1 MMNVRNFVV
10 NKFPLA
16 VYGKGENF
24 LILPHGFYRGFS
36 FSKVRIISNRIFSG
50 GKIFL
55 SLNVIKRFIVFIDK
69 ETRLK
74 EEKIMAVYTA
84 KTVAGMEEILQGEL
98 NLLGAVN
105 SQILKRAVSFQGDK
119 ALLYRANY
127 RCRTALR
134 ILKPILVFPVTKQE
148 DLYNNIN
155 QIPWED
161 YISNEKS
168 LAVDAVN
175 ATSVF
180 TNSQYVALKT
190 KDAVVDRFRE
200 KTGSRPSVDLDNPD
214 LRINIHLY
222 KETCTVSLDS
232 SGSSLHKRGYRH
244 VTGPA
249 PLNEVLAA
257 GLIQLSGW
265 DKAIPFY
272 DPMCGSGT
280 LLIEANMFARNI
292 PPGYFRPVFG
302 FEKWLDF
309 DSELWDSIKEE
320 ENTKIT
326 EKGPDIFG
334 SDISS
339 RSISTA
345 TENVGFTKFRNQISL
360 EVAAFENTVPKGPA
374 GIIICNP
381 PYDERLP
388 VDDIISFYKSIG
400 DVLKKKYTG
409 FEAWIISSDL
419 QALKFVGLHPSRKIT
434 VFNGPLECRF
444 VRFSLY

>member
-1 MMNVRNFVV
+1 
-10 NKFPLA
+10 
-16 VYGKGENF
+16 
-24 LILPHGFYRGFS
+24 
-36 FSKVRIISNRIFSG
+36 
-50 GKIFL
+50 
-55 SLNVIKRFIVFIDK
+55 
-69 ETRLK
+69 
-74 EEKIMAVYTA
+74 
-84 KTVAGMEEILQGEL
+84 MEEILQREL
-98 NLLGAVN
+98 DLLGATN
-105 SQILKRAVSFQGDK
+105 TQILKRAVSFEGDK
-119 ALLYRANY
+119 SLLYRVNY
-127 RCRTALR
+127 SCRTALR
-134 ILKPILVFPVTKQE
+134 ILKPVLVFPITKQE
-148 DLYNNIN
+148 DLYNNIK
-155 QIPWED
+155 QIPWEE
-161 YISNEKS
+161 YISNNNS

-180 TNSQYVALKT
+180 TNSQYIALKT

-200 KTGSRPSVDLDNPD
+200 KTGNRPSVDLDNPD

-265 DKAIPFY
+265 DKTVPLY

-280 LLIEANMFARNI
+280 ILIEANMFARNI
-292 PPGYFRPVFG
+292 PSGYFRPVFG
-302 FEKWLDF
+302 FEKWTDF
-309 DSELWDSIKEE
+309 DPELWNKIREE
-320 ENTKIT
+320 ENAKIQNMDA
-326 EKGPDIFG
+326 GIFG

-339 RSISTA
+339 RAIATA
-345 TENVGFTKFRNQISL
+345 TENVGFTKFKDQIHL
-360 EVAAFENTVPKGPA
+360 EVAAFENTRPIGAA
-374 GIIICNP
+374 GMIICNP
-381 PYDERLP
+381 PYDERLQI
-388 VDDIISFYKSIG
+388 DDIISFYKSIG

-419 QALKFVGLHPSRKIT
+419 KALKFIGLHPSKKIT

>member
-1 MMNVRNFVV
+1 L
-10 NKFPLA
+10 KDD
-16 VYGKGENF
+16 
-24 LILPHGFYRGFS
+24 
-36 FSKVRIISNRIFSG
+36 
-50 GKIFL
+50 KI
-55 SLNVIKRFIVFIDK
+55 
-69 ETRLK
+69 T
-74 EEKIMAVYTA
+74 AVYTA
-84 KTVAGMEEILQGEL
+84 KTLAGMEEILKKEL
-98 NLLGAVN
+98 DSLGAAN
-105 SQILKRAVSFQGDK
+105 TQILKRAVSFEGDK

-127 RCRTALR
+127 CCRTALR
-134 ILKPILVFPVTKQE
+134 ILKPILVFPITRQE
-148 DLYNNIN
+148 DLYTNVNR
-155 QIPWED
+155 IPWED
-161 YISNEKS
+161 YIGNDNS

-200 KTGSRPSVDLDNPD
+200 NTGSRPNVDLDNPD

-265 DKAIPFY
+265 DKEIPLY

-280 LLIEANMFARNI
+280 ILIEANMFARNI
-292 PPGYFRPVFG
+292 PSGYFRPVFG
-302 FEKWLDF
+302 FEKWIDF
-309 DSELWDSIKEE
+309 DPEIWERIKEE
-320 ENTKIT
+320 ENAKIVDT
-326 EKGPDIFG
+326 APDIYG

-339 RSISTA
+339 RALANA
-345 TENVGFTKFRNQISL
+345 TENVGFTKFKQQIRL
-360 EVAAFENTVPKGPA
+360 EVAAFENTSPKGMA

-381 PYDERLP
+381 PYDERMQI
-388 VDDIISFYKSIG
+388 DDIISFYKSIG
-400 DVLKKKYTG
+400 DVLKNKYKG

-419 QALKFVGLHPSRKIT
+419 KALKFIGLHPSKKIT

>member
-1 MMNVRNFVV
+1 
-10 NKFPLA
+10 
-16 VYGKGENF
+16 
-24 LILPHGFYRGFS
+24 
-36 FSKVRIISNRIFSG
+36 
-50 GKIFL
+50 
-55 SLNVIKRFIVFIDK
+55 
-69 ETRLK
+69 
-74 EEKIMAVYTA
+74 
-84 KTVAGMEEILQGEL
+84 MEEILQREL
-98 NLLGAVN
+98 DLLGAAN
-105 SQILKRAVSFQGDK
+105 TKILKRAVSFEGDK

-127 RCRTALR
+127 CARTALR

-155 QIPWED
+155 RIPWEE
-161 YISNEKS
+161 YISNESS

-200 KTGSRPSVDLDNPD
+200 KTGSRPDVDLDNPD
-214 LRINIHLY
+214 LRINIHLF

-265 DKAIPFY
+265 NRTVPFH

-280 LLIEANMFARNI
+280 LLIEANMYARNM
-292 PPGYFRPVFG
+292 PSGYFRPVFG
-302 FEKWLDF
+302 FEKWADY
-309 DSELWDSIKEE
+309 DAELWTRIKDE
-320 ENTKIT
+320 ENAKIT
-326 EKGPDIFG
+326 ETGPEIYG

-339 RSISTA
+339 RAIANA
-345 TENVGFTKFRNQISL
+345 TENVGFTRFQKQIRL
-360 EVAAFENTVPKGPA
+360 EVAAFENTVPKGTA

-381 PYDERLP
+381 PYDERME
-388 VDDIISFYKSIG
+388 VDDIITFYKSIG

-419 QALKFVGLHPSRKIT
+419 KALKFIGLHPSKKIT

>member
-1 MMNVRNFVV
+1 LKND
-10 NKFPLA
+10 K
-16 VYGKGENF
+16 
-24 LILPHGFYRGFS
+24 
-36 FSKVRIISNRIFSG
+36 ISAI
-50 GKIFL
+50 
-55 SLNVIKRFIVFIDK
+55 
-69 ETRLK
+69 
-74 EEKIMAVYTA
+74 YTA
-84 KTVAGMEEILQGEL
+84 KTVAGMEEILQREL
-98 NLLGAVN
+98 DLLGAAN
-105 SQILKRAVSFQGDK
+105 TQILKRAVSFEGDK
-119 ALLYRANY
+119 SLLYRVNY
-127 RCRTALR
+127 CCRTALR
-134 ILKPILVFPVTKQE
+134 ILKPILVFPITKQE

-155 QIPWED
+155 QIPWEE
-161 YISNEKS
+161 YIDNKNS

-265 DKAIPFY
+265 DKTVPLY

-280 LLIEANMFARNI
+280 ILIEANMFARNM
-292 PPGYFRPVFG
+292 PSGYFRPLFG
-302 FEKWLDF
+302 FEKWMDF
-309 DSELWDSIKEE
+309 DPELWNKIREE
-320 ENTKIT
+320 ENEKIWNSDV
-326 EKGPDIFG
+326 GIYG
-334 SDISS
+334 YDISS
-339 RSISTA
+339 RAIGIA
-345 TENVGFTKFRNQISL
+345 TENVSFAKFQDQIHL
-360 EVAAFENTVPKGPA
+360 EVAAFENTCPKGAA

-381 PYDERLP
+381 PYDERLQI
-388 VDDIISFYKSIG
+388 DDIISFYKSIG

-419 QALKFVGLHPSRKIT
+419 KALKFIGLHPSKKIT

>member
-1 MMNVRNFVV
+1 
-10 NKFPLA
+10 L
-16 VYGKGENF
+16 EN
-24 LILPHGFYRGFS
+24 
-36 FSKVRIISNRIFSG
+36 
-50 GKIFL
+50 
-55 SLNVIKRFIVFIDK
+55 
-69 ETRLK
+69 
-74 EEKIMAVYTA
+74 EKITAIYTA
-84 KTVAGMEEILQGEL
+84 KTVSGMEEILQREL
-98 NLLGAVN
+98 DHLGAVN
-105 SQILKRAVSFQGDK
+105 TQILKRAVSFEGDK
-119 ALLYRANY
+119 ALLYRSNY
-127 RCRTALR
+127 CCRTALR
-134 ILKPILVFPVTKQE
+134 ILKPILVFPITKQE

-155 QIPWED
+155 RIPWED
-161 YISNEKS
+161 YIGNQNS

-244 VTGPA
+244 ESGPA

-265 DKAIPFY
+265 DGKVPLY

-280 LLIEANMFARNI
+280 ILIEGNMFARNI
-292 PPGYFRPVFG
+292 PSGYFRPAFG
-302 FEKWLDF
+302 FEKWIDF
-309 DSELWDSIKEE
+309 DIELWNKIREE
-320 ENTKIT
+320 ENEKIVNT
-326 EKGPDIFG
+326 GPEIYG

-339 RSISTA
+339 RVISIA
-345 TENVGFTKFRNQISL
+345 TENVGFTKFKDQIRL
-360 EVAAFENTVPKGPA
+360 EIAAFENTYPKGP
-374 GIIICNP
+374 GGMIICNP
-381 PYDERLP
+381 PYDERLQ

-419 QALKFVGLHPSRKIT
+419 KALKFIGLHPSKKIT
-434 VFNGPLECRF
+434 VFNGQLECRF

>member
-1 MMNVRNFVV
+1 L
-10 NKFPLA
+10 K
-16 VYGKGENF
+16 KD
-24 LILPHGFYRGFS
+24 
-36 FSKVRIISNRIFSG
+36 
-50 GKIFL
+50 KITT
-55 SLNVIKRFIVFIDK
+55 I
-69 ETRLK
+69 
-74 EEKIMAVYTA
+74 YTA
-84 KTVAGMEEILQGEL
+84 KTVAGMEEILQREL
-98 NLLGAVN
+98 DLLDAMN
-105 SQILKRAVSFQGDK
+105 TQILKRAVSFEGDK
-119 ALLYRANY
+119 TLLYRANY
-127 RCRTALR
+127 CCRTALR
-134 ILKPILVFPVTKQE
+134 ILKPILVFPITKQE

-155 QIPWED
+155 KIPWEE
-161 YISNEKS
+161 YIGNENS

-200 KTGSRPSVDLDNPD
+200 KTGSRPSIDLDNPD

-265 DKAIPFY
+265 DKKIPLY

-280 LLIEANMFARNI
+280 ILIEANMFARNI
-292 PPGYFRPVFG
+292 PSGYFRPSFG
-302 FEKWLDF
+302 FEKWMDF
-309 DSELWDSIKEE
+309 DPELWNKIKEE
-320 ENTKIT
+320 ENEKIQNT
-326 EKGPDIFG
+326 DVGIYG

-339 RSISTA
+339 RAISTA
-345 TENVGFTKFRNQISL
+345 TENVGFTKFQDQIYL
-360 EVAAFENTVPKGPA
+360 EIAAFENTSPKGPA

-381 PYDERLP
+381 PYDERLQI
-388 VDDIISFYKSIG
+388 DDIISFYKSIG

-419 QALKFVGLHPSRKIT
+419 KALKFIGLHPSKKIT

>member
-1 MMNVRNFVV
+1 
-10 NKFPLA
+10 
-16 VYGKGENF
+16 
-24 LILPHGFYRGFS
+24 
-36 FSKVRIISNRIFSG
+36 
-50 GKIFL
+50 
-55 SLNVIKRFIVFIDK
+55 
-69 ETRLK
+69 
-74 EEKIMAVYTA
+74 
-84 KTVAGMEEILQGEL
+84 MEEILQGEL
-98 NLLGAVN
+98 DLLGAAN
-105 SQILKRAVSFQGDK
+105 TQILKRAVSFEGDK
-119 ALLYRANY
+119 SLLYRVNY
-127 RCRTALR
+127 CCRTALR
-134 ILKPILVFPVTKQE
+134 ILKPVLVFPITKQE
-148 DLYNNIN
+148 DLYNNIK
-155 QIPWED
+155 QIPWEE
-161 YISNEKS
+161 YICNNNS

-265 DKAIPFY
+265 DKTVPLY

-280 LLIEANMFARNI
+280 ILIEANMFARNI
-292 PPGYFRPVFG
+292 PSGYFRPVFG
-302 FEKWLDF
+302 FEKWTDF
-309 DSELWDSIKEE
+309 DPELWNKIREE
-320 ENTKIT
+320 ENAKIRNT
-326 EKGPDIFG
+326 DVGIYG

-339 RSISTA
+339 RALGTA
-345 TENVGFTKFRNQISL
+345 TENVGFTKFKDQIHL
-360 EVAAFENTVPKGPA
+360 EVAAFENTGPKGAA
-374 GIIICNP
+374 GMIICNP
-381 PYDERLP
+381 PYDERLQI
-388 VDDIISFYKSIG
+388 DDIISFYKSIG

-419 QALKFVGLHPSRKIT
+419 KALKFIGLHPSKKIT

>member
-1 MMNVRNFVV
+1 
-10 NKFPLA
+10 
-16 VYGKGENF
+16 
-24 LILPHGFYRGFS
+24 
-36 FSKVRIISNRIFSG
+36 
-50 GKIFL
+50 
-55 SLNVIKRFIVFIDK
+55 
-69 ETRLK
+69 
-74 EEKIMAVYTA
+74 
-84 KTVAGMEEILQGEL
+84 MEEILQKEL
-98 NLLGAVN
+98 DHLGAVN
-105 SQILKRAVSFQGDK
+105 TQLLKRAVSFEGDK

-127 RCRTALR
+127 CTRTALR
-134 ILKPILVFPVTKQE
+134 ILVPILVFPITKQE

-155 QIPWED
+155 KIAWED
-161 YISNEKS
+161 YMGNENS

-214 LRINIHLY
+214 LRINVHLY

-257 GLIQLSGW
+257 GLVQLSGW
-265 DKAIPFY
+265 DKSVPFY

-280 LLIEANMFARNI
+280 ILIEANMFARNI
-292 PPGYFRPVFG
+292 PSGYFRPTFG
-302 FEKWLDF
+302 FEKWIDF
-309 DSELWDSIKEE
+309 DPELWNRIREE
-320 ENTKIT
+320 ENEKIKNT
-326 EKGPDIFG
+326 DVGIFG

-339 RSISTA
+339 RVISTA
-345 TENVGFTKFRNQISL
+345 KENVGFAKFKDQINL
-360 EVAAFENTVPKGPA
+360 EVAAFENTRPKGPA
-374 GIIICNP
+374 GMIICNP
-381 PYDERLP
+381 PYDERLQI
-388 VDDIISFYKSIG
+388 DDIISFYKSIG
-400 DVLKKKYTG
+400 DVLKKNYKG

-419 QALKFVGLHPSRKIT
+419 RALKFIGLHPSKKLT

>member
-1 MMNVRNFVV
+1 L
-10 NKFPLA
+10 KDD
-16 VYGKGENF
+16 
-24 LILPHGFYRGFS
+24 
-36 FSKVRIISNRIFSG
+36 
-50 GKIFL
+50 KI
-55 SLNVIKRFIVFIDK
+55 
-69 ETRLK
+69 T
-74 EEKIMAVYTA
+74 AVYTA
-84 KTVAGMEEILQGEL
+84 KTLAGMEEILQKEL
-98 NLLGAVN
+98 DLLGAAN
-105 SQILKRAVSFQGDK
+105 TQILKRAVSFEGDK

-127 RCRTALR
+127 CCRTALR
-134 ILKPILVFPVTKQE
+134 ILKPILVFPITRQE
-148 DLYNNIN
+148 DLYTNVNR
-155 QIPWED
+155 IPWED
-161 YISNEKS
+161 YIGNDNS

-200 KTGSRPSVDLDNPD
+200 NTGSRPNVDLDNPD

-265 DKAIPFY
+265 DKEIPLY

-280 LLIEANMFARNI
+280 ILIEANMFARNI
-292 PPGYFRPVFG
+292 PSGYFRPVFG
-302 FEKWLDF
+302 FEKWIDF
-309 DSELWDSIKEE
+309 DPEIWERIKEE
-320 ENTKIT
+320 ENAKIVDT
-326 EKGPDIFG
+326 APDIYG

-339 RSISTA
+339 RALANA
-345 TENVGFTKFRNQISL
+345 TENVGFTKFKQQIRL
-360 EVAAFENTVPKGPA
+360 EVAAFENTSPKGMA

-381 PYDERLP
+381 PYDERMQI
-388 VDDIISFYKSIG
+388 DDIISFYKSIG
-400 DVLKKKYTG
+400 DVLKNKYKG

-419 QALKFVGLHPSRKIT
+419 KALKFIGLHPSKKIT

>member
-1 MMNVRNFVV
+1 
-10 NKFPLA
+10 
-16 VYGKGENF
+16 
-24 LILPHGFYRGFS
+24 
-36 FSKVRIISNRIFSG
+36 
-50 GKIFL
+50 
-55 SLNVIKRFIVFIDK
+55 
-69 ETRLK
+69 
-74 EEKIMAVYTA
+74 
-84 KTVAGMEEILQGEL
+84 MEEILQKEL
-98 NLLGAVN
+98 DLLGAAN
-105 SQILKRAVSFQGDK
+105 TQILKRAVSFEGDK

-127 RCRTALR
+127 CCRTALR
-134 ILKPILVFPVTKQE
+134 ILKPILVFPITKQE

-155 QIPWED
+155 RIAWED
-161 YISNEKS
+161 YIGNESS

-200 KTGSRPSVDLDNPD
+200 KTGNRPSVDLDNPD

-265 DKAIPFY
+265 DKTIPLY

-280 LLIEANMFARNI
+280 ILIEANMFARNI
-292 PPGYFRPVFG
+292 PSGYFRPVFG
-302 FEKWLDF
+302 FEKWIDF
-309 DSELWDSIKEE
+309 DPELSNRIKEE
-320 ENTKIT
+320 ENAKIADNGV
-326 EKGPDIFG
+326 EIYG

-339 RSISTA
+339 RAIATA
-345 TENVGFTKFRNQISL
+345 TENVGFTRFRNQIRL
-360 EVAAFENTVPKGPA
+360 EVAAFENTNPKGPA
-374 GIIICNP
+374 GMIICNP
-381 PYDERLP
+381 PYDERLQI
-388 VDDIISFYKSIG
+388 DDIIAFYKSIG

-419 QALKFVGLHPSRKIT
+419 KALKFIGLHPSKKIT

>member
-1 MMNVRNFVV
+1 LKND
-10 NKFPLA
+10 
-16 VYGKGENF
+16 
-24 LILPHGFYRGFS
+24 
-36 FSKVRIISNRIFSG
+36 
-50 GKIFL
+50 KI
-55 SLNVIKRFIVFIDK
+55 
-69 ETRLK
+69 T
-74 EEKIMAVYTA
+74 AVYTA
-84 KTVAGMEEILQGEL
+84 KTVAGMEEILQSEL
-98 NLLGAVN
+98 DMLGAAN
-105 SQILKRAVSFQGDK
+105 TQILKRAVSFEGDK
-119 ALLYRANY
+119 SLLYRVNY
-127 RCRTALR
+127 CCRTALR
-134 ILKPILVFPVTKQE
+134 ILKPILVFPITKQE

-155 QIPWED
+155 QIPWEE
-161 YISNEKS
+161 YIGNENS

-265 DKAIPFY
+265 DKTVPLY

-280 LLIEANMFARNI
+280 VLIEANMFARNI
-292 PPGYFRPVFG
+292 PSGYFRPVFG
-302 FEKWLDF
+302 FEKWMDF
-309 DSELWDSIKEE
+309 NPELWNEIREE
-320 ENTKIT
+320 ENAKIRNT
-326 EKGPDIFG
+326 DVGFYG

-339 RSISTA
+339 RAIGTA
-345 TENVGFTKFRNQISL
+345 TENVGFTRFQDQIHL
-360 EVAAFENTVPKGPA
+360 EVAAFENTHPKGAA
-374 GIIICNP
+374 GMIISNP
-381 PYDERLP
+381 PYDERLQI
-388 VDDIISFYKSIG
+388 DDIISFYKSIG

-419 QALKFVGLHPSRKIT
+419 KALKFIGLHPSKKIT

-444 VRFSLY
+444 VRFNLY

>member
-1 MMNVRNFVV
+1 
-10 NKFPLA
+10 
-16 VYGKGENF
+16 
-24 LILPHGFYRGFS
+24 
-36 FSKVRIISNRIFSG
+36 
-50 GKIFL
+50 
-55 SLNVIKRFIVFIDK
+55 
-69 ETRLK
+69 
-74 EEKIMAVYTA
+74 
-84 KTVAGMEEILQGEL
+84 VAGMEEILQREL
-98 NLLGAVN
+98 DLLGAAN
-105 SQILKRAVSFQGDK
+105 TQILKRAVSFEGDK
-119 ALLYRANY
+119 SLLYRVNY
-127 RCRTALR
+127 CCRTVLR
-134 ILKPILVFPVTKQE
+134 ILKPILVFPITKQE

-155 QIPWED
+155 QIPWEE
-161 YISNEKS
+161 YIGNKNS

-200 KTGSRPSVDLDNPD
+200 KTGSRPSVNLDNPD

-265 DKAIPFY
+265 DKTVPLY

-280 LLIEANMFARNI
+280 VLIEANMFARNM
-292 PPGYFRPVFG
+292 PSGYFRPVFG
-302 FEKWLDF
+302 FEKWMDF
-309 DSELWDSIKEE
+309 DPELWNKIREE
-320 ENTKIT
+320 ENAKIQNT
-326 EKGPDIFG
+326 DVGIYG

-339 RSISTA
+339 RAIGIA
-345 TENVGFTKFRNQISL
+345 TENVGFTKFQDQIHL
-360 EVAAFENTVPKGPA
+360 EVAAFENTRPKGAA
-374 GIIICNP
+374 GMIICNP
-381 PYDERLP
+381 PYDERLQI
-388 VDDIISFYKSIG
+388 DDIISFYKSIG

-419 QALKFVGLHPSRKIT
+419 KALKFIGLHPSKKIT

>member
-1 MMNVRNFVV
+1 
-10 NKFPLA
+10 
-16 VYGKGENF
+16 
-24 LILPHGFYRGFS
+24 
-36 FSKVRIISNRIFSG
+36 
-50 GKIFL
+50 
-55 SLNVIKRFIVFIDK
+55 
-69 ETRLK
+69 
-74 EEKIMAVYTA
+74 
-84 KTVAGMEEILQGEL
+84 MEEILQREL
-98 NLLGAVN
+98 DLLGAVN
-105 SQILKRAVSFQGDK
+105 TKLLKRAVSFEGDK

-127 RCRTALR
+127 CCRTALR
-134 ILKPILVFPVTKQE
+134 ILKPILVFPITKQE

-155 QIPWED
+155 KIPWEE
-161 YISNEKS
+161 YIGNENS

-265 DKAIPFY
+265 DKKIPLY

-280 LLIEANMFARNI
+280 ILIEANMLARNI
-292 PPGYFRPVFG
+292 PSGYFRPSFG
-302 FEKWLDF
+302 FEKWMDF
-309 DSELWDSIKEE
+309 DPELWNKIKEE
-320 ENTKIT
+320 ENEKIQNT
-326 EKGPDIFG
+326 DVGIYG

-339 RSISTA
+339 RMIGIA
-345 TENVGFTKFRNQISL
+345 TENVGFTKFKDHIHL
-360 EVAAFENTVPKGPA
+360 EVASFENTRPKGVP
-374 GIIICNP
+374 GMIICNP
-381 PYDERLP
+381 PYDERLQ
-388 VDDIISFYKSIG
+388 VDDIIAFYKSIG

-419 QALKFVGLHPSRKIT
+419 KALKFIGLHPSKKIT